1 MVQQLN
7 SNLCQLI
14 QETRAVADKFIHY
27 AGVDEI
33 NNENLPLQEALVD
46 NTRIE
51 FYQQH
56 LFHIQRALK

>member
-1 MVQQLN
+1 MVEKHKCNQWQFAPLLTWRN
-7 SNLCQLI
+7 THI
-14 QETRAVADKFIHY
+14 

-33 NNENLPLQEALVD
+33 NNENLPLQEALID

-56 LFHIQRALK
+56 IFYIQRALK